1 MKYYDILK
9 IVLNNK
15 LNLDLI
21 FEICKFLPKKLKYKK
36 MYYWKSISHNKK
48 EKIKF
53 KYHYYYH

>member
-21 FEICKFLPKKLKYKK
+21 FEICKYLPKKLKYKK
-36 MYYWKSISHNKK
+36 MYCWKSISHNKK